1 MPDSFGKRQREQV
14 KGKKAT
20 AREERRLA
28 RNQRRA
34 QRASGADGDPTAG
47 DFPEWLHREGVEEP
61 GPDENAVPD
70 DGDEDR

>member
-1 MPDSFGKRQREQV
+1 VPDSFGKRQREQV

-34 QRASGADGDPTAG
+34 ERASGGDDPTAG
-47 DFPEWLHREGVEEP
+47 GVPEWLHQEDVEDA
-61 GPDENAVPD
+61 GPDRNAAADDEN
-70 DGDEDR
+70 R